1 MKQDHD
7 YYRSDARM
15 PGEARPFSYTDRTT
29 WPWRL
34 RFIDWL
40 GRMLGVDKI
49 VEALPEPQDEGKL

>member
-1 MKQDHD
+1 MKNEHD
-7 YYRSDARM
+7 YYRAYL
-15 PGEARPFSYTDRTT
+15 PGEKPFSYTDRTT

-49 VEALPEPQDEGKL
+49 VEELPEPQDEGKL